1 LHDDKSAEAYCI
13 LGGEVVSAK
22 SALAIAE
29 STPSAYSNSTSL
41 TTKAIKEL
49 GFREWYMGL
58 FEPQPYFGKAAKRD
72 IIDRDAGSTGGAL
85 VDASAVVRQNT
96 VKEEV
101 KKALLTDLVGVYVR
115 SSDTYVFWLIYT
127 RRLMI

>member
-1 LHDDKSAEAYCI
+1 
-13 LGGEVVSAK
+13 
-22 SALAIAE
+22 
-29 STPSAYSNSTSL
+29 
-41 TTKAIKEL
+41 
-49 GFREWYMGL
+49 MGL